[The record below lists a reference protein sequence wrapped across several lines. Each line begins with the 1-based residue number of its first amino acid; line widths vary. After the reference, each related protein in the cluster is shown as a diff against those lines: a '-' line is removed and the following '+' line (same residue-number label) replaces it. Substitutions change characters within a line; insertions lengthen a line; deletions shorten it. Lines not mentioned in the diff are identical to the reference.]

1 MTVVATWEQCVGRLP
16 PHSKCHHFSNKW
28 NTKPDKVNSTYCVYN
43 FIHDVLQ
50 SLFGQEIDLPRHVI
64 LMRTNKVTSFVIL
77 FPIFV
82 SFPMLMFYDTICGI
96 CMPNSE
102 TDFQYQ
108 IFHLLKIILFLV
120 VYFIPVLCSSRSFW
134 IIRNS
139 RKCSIKKKRQ
149 FHNCQS
155 GGVHKFSFFDQGS
168 LDKGGKVNEQACK

>member
-1 MTVVATWEQCVGRLP
+1 MTLGDVPGLVPLL
-16 PHSKCHHFSNKW
+16 
-28 NTKPDKVNSTYCVYN
+28 N
-43 FIHDVLQ
+43 FDLQ
-50 SLFGQEIDLPRHVI
+50 YPYLMTSHLESR
-64 LMRTNKVTSFVIL
+64 MRTKKVTCFVIL
-77 FPIFV
+77 FPIIV

-108 IFHLLKIILFLV
+108 IFHLLKIILFMV
-120 VYFIPVLCSSRSFW
+120 VYLIPVLCSSRSFW

-155 GGVHKFSFFDQGS
+155 GLIHDFFYFDHES
-168 LDKGGKVNEQACK
+168 